1 VFQPTNGALRFQRTS
16 PIGSSMGTTIAG
28 LGDLDQDGTQEFA
41 LVRTTNGVTR
51 IDCESGTGLFRRWS
65 LPNLPGAIGV
75 GGVAAIGDVD
85 DDGAGDL
92 AVQRFGAASDGW
104 SVISGRILAES
115 QPQGSGCGAVRAAS

>member
-41 LVRTTNGVTR
+41 LLRTTNGVTR

-85 DDGAGDL
+85 DDGSD
-92 AVQRFGAASDGW
+92 AVSNVD
-104 SVISGRILAES
+104 SGEGMKTVTFKMEHCDYMR
-115 QPQGSGCGAVRAAS
+115 